1 MPGLQLSAD
10 QSLFLVPPSLAAS
23 ASASLSLCVCLRCVL
38 CAGSL
43 SATQYLGGSGR
54 MGRNPSIWRQFR
66 CFFCLSKPVLVTT
79 AR

>member
-1 MPGLQLSAD
+1 MPGLQLVAD
-10 QSLFLVPPSLAAS
+10 QSLFPVPRALLLLL
-23 ASASLSLCVCLRCVL
+23 ASLSLCVCLRCVL
-38 CAGSL
+38 CAVSL

-66 CFFCLSKPVLVTT
+66 CFFCLSKPVPVTT